1 MPPTTPAPDRRPVPA
16 APRRRTPLRAP
27 RHGLHALLRDRRRL
41 LAGVLVA
48 ALAALGVP
56 AAAAPAAAA
65 TVDPARW
72 YVLVNR
78 HSGKALDVSGASTAD
93 GAALVQTTRDGR
105 ASQQWRF
112 VDAGDGWYSL
122 RARHSGKAVQ
132 VADASRTRGAA
143 AVQAT
148 AGTATHQQVRLL
160 DSPDGH
166 VRLALR
172 HSGMVLDVRDASR
185 ADGARVI
192 QWRDHGGANE
202 QWRLEPVGADTAAP
216 TAPGGLRV
224 TGLTCTA
231 VTLAWTASTDDVGV
245 TAYDVYH
252 DGQHMLSVPAPATS
266 TPLTLVPGV
275 SWGLYVNAR
284 DAAGNVSQASPTL
297 ELAVPPCQTDTTA
310 PTTPTGVAASATGT
324 SVTVRWTASTDAVGV
339 TGYEVLRDGA
349 VVGQVPGSA
358 TSFVDSGLAP
368 ATAYAYTV
376 RARDQAG
383 NRSAPSA
390 AARVTTGSGCSS
402 AICSVRTVA
411 TDRDLPWGL
420 VELPDG
426 SVLYGRR
433 DAGQVVRLD
442 PATGATRVVGTLPG
456 LVGTDGEGGLLGLA
470 VAEDFTADPWLYV
483 MHTTATDNRVVRVRY
498 VDGALSGTPQVLVQG
513 IPRNKYHNGGRLR
526 FGPDGMLYVATGDGQ
541 NPQWAQDTANLAGK
555 VLRIHPDGRVPAD
568 NPFGNAVW
576 SYGHRNP
583 QGLAFDSRGR
593 LWQQEFGNSVMDE
606 TNLVVRGGNYG
617 WPQCEGTSGS
627 CSAPGLVAPRLTTPV
642 AAASCSGIAVVGDT
656 LWIAC
661 LRGTRL
667 YRATITADGSLT
679 GVQSLL
685 QGTYGRLRTVEPGA
699 GGTLWVTTSTRGD
712 KDSVA
717 NNSDERVLQLTLGG

>member
-1 MPPTTPAPDRRPVPA
+1 M
-16 APRRRTPLRAP
+16 
-27 RHGLHALLRDRRRL
+27 RL
-41 LAGVLVA
+41 
-48 ALAALGVP
+48 
-56 AAAAPAAAA
+56 
-65 TVDPARW
+65 
-72 YVLVNR
+72 
-78 HSGKALDVSGASTAD
+78 
-93 GAALVQTTRDGR
+93 Q
-105 ASQQWRF
+105 
-112 VDAGDGWYSL
+112 
-122 RARHSGKAVQ
+122 
-132 VADASRTRGAA
+132 
-143 AVQAT
+143 
-148 AGTATHQQVRLL
+148 
-160 DSPDGH
+160 
-166 VRLALR
+166 LR
-172 HSGMVLDVRDASR
+172 HSAMVLDVRDASR
-185 ADGARVI
+185 ADGARII
-192 QWRDHGGANE
+192 QWRDHGGPNE
-202 QWRLEPVGADTAAP
+202 QWRLVPLGTTADSTPP

-224 TGLTCTA
+224 SGLTCTA
-231 VTLAWTASTDDVGV
+231 ATLTWTASTDDVGV

-252 DGQHMLSVPAPATS
+252 DGQHMLTVPASPTS
-266 TPLTLVPGV
+266 ARLTLVPGV
-275 SWGLYVNAR
+275 TWGLYVNAR

-297 ELAVPPCQTDTTA
+297 ELTVPPCQTDTTA
-310 PTTPTGVAASATGT
+310 PTTPTGVAASASGT
-324 SVTVRWTASTDAVGV
+324 AVTVSWRASTDDVGV
-339 TGYEVLRDGA
+339 TGYEVLRDGT
-349 VVGQVPGSA
+349 VVGSVPGSA

-368 ATAYAYTV
+368 RTAYSYAV

-383 NRSAPSA
+383 NRSPASA
-390 AARVTTGSGCSS
+390 AVAVTTGAGCSS
-402 AICSVRTVA
+402 AICSVRQVA

-470 VAEDFTADPWLYV
+470 VAADFATDPWLYV

-498 VDGALSGTPQVLVQG
+498 VDGALSGAPQVLVQG

-541 NPQWAQDTANLAGK
+541 NPAWAQDTANLAGK
-555 VLRIHPDGRVPAD
+555 VLRVRPDGGIPAD

-583 QGLAFDSRGR
+583 QGLAFDARGR

-617 WPQCEGTSGS
+617 WPQCEGTTGQCSG
-627 CSAPGLVAPRLTTPV
+627 PGLVAPRLTLPV
-642 AAASCSGIAVVGDT
+642 AAASCSGIAVVGDD

-667 YRATITADGSLT
+667 YRATITADGALT
-679 GVQSLL
+679 DVQSLL
-685 QGTYGRLRTVEPGA
+685 QGTYGRLRTVEPSA
-699 GGTLWVTTSTRGD
+699 DGGLWVTTSTRGD

-717 NNSDERVLQLTLGG
+717 NNSDERVLKVTLGG

>member
-1 MPPTTPAPDRRPVPA
+1 MTPATPPARLLAHSHRP
-16 APRRRTPLRAP
+16 RP
-27 RHGLHALLRDRRRL
+27 RHARL
-41 LAGVLVA
+41 LAGLVA
-48 ALAALGVP
+48 AALAVLLVP
-56 AAAAPAAAA
+56 AAAGPAAAA
-65 TVDPARW
+65 TVEPGRW
-72 YVLVNR
+72 YVLVNRASGKALDVAGSATTEGAAIVQRTRDDRTSQQWRFVAAGDGWYRLQARHSGRALDITGASRADGARAVQWTDRSAAHQQVRLADSAGGYVRLVVR
-78 HSGKALDVSGASTAD
+78 HSGKALDVLNASLADGAPVVQWTDRGQTNQQWQLVPLGAST
-93 GAALVQTTRDGR
+93 
-105 ASQQWRF
+105 
-112 VDAGDGWYSL
+112 
-122 RARHSGKAVQ
+122 
-132 VADASRTRGAA
+132 
-143 AVQAT
+143 
-148 AGTATHQQVRLL
+148 
-160 DSPDGH
+160 
-166 VRLALR
+166 
-172 HSGMVLDVRDASR
+172 
-185 ADGARVI
+185 
-192 QWRDHGGANE
+192 
-202 QWRLEPVGADTAAP
+202 DTSAP
-216 TAPGGLRV
+216 TPPGGLRT

-231 VTLAWTASTDDVGV
+231 VTLSWTASTDNVGV
-245 TAYDVYH
+245 AAYDIYH
-252 DGQHMLSVPAPATS
+252 DGQQMTSVPGTATS
-266 TPLTLVPGV
+266 AVLTLSPGV
-275 SWGLYVNAR
+275 TWGMYVNAR

-297 ELAVPPCQTDTTA
+297 ELTVPPCQTDTAA
-310 PTTPTGVAASATGT
+310 PTTPTGVTASADGT
-324 SVTVRWTASTDAVGV
+324 SATVRWTASTDDVGV
-339 TGYEVLRDGA
+339 TGYEVLRGGV
-349 VVGQVPGSA
+349 VVGTVPGSA
-358 TSFVDSGLAP
+358 TSFVDAGLA
-368 ATAYAYTV
+368 AGTAYSYAV

-383 NRSAPSA
+383 NRSPASA
-390 AARVTTGSGCSS
+390 AVTVTTGATCTG
-402 AICSVRTVA
+402 AGVICSVRQVA

-433 DAGQVVRLD
+433 DAGRVVRLD
-442 PATGATRVVGTLPG
+442 PATGTTTVVAGTFPG
-456 LVGTDGEGGLLGLA
+456 MAGTDGEGGLMGLA
-470 VAEDFTADPWLYV
+470 VAPDFATDPWLYV

-593 LWQQEFGNSVMDE
+593 LWQQEFGNSLMDE

-627 CSAPGLVAPRLTTPV
+627 CSDAGLVAPKLTMST
-642 AAASCSGIAVVGDT
+642 AAASCSGIAVVGDS

-685 QGTYGRLRTVEPGA
+685 QGTYGRLRTVEPSA
-699 GGTLWVTTSTRGD
+699 DGGLWVTTSTRGD

-717 NNSDERVLQLTLGG
+717 NNSDERILKITLGR